1 MLPLGYQPKCISDRL
16 TPESYERII
25 LLVMQNWKQMQSII
39 LLVIQNWKQVQSMD
53 EVIQFF
59 LFCDRKFRDPLVH
72 FLDWVGKGSV
82 KVEIA
87 NEMDWDKFVN
97 FTTILK
103 RHQVKSFVGLDGVI
117 ETISTQEFMHG
128 KQDMLRQQLS
138 I

>member
-1 MLPLGYQPKCISDRL
+1 MIANS
-16 TPESYERII
+16 EI
-25 LLVMQNWKQMQSII
+25 LLFTFWI
-39 LLVIQNWKQVQSMD
+39 
-53 EVIQFF
+53 
-59 LFCDRKFRDPLVH
+59 
-72 FLDWVGKGSV
+72 GKGAV

-97 FTTILK
+97 FITILK
-103 RHQVKSFVGLDGVI
+103 RHQVKSFDKVGLNGVI